1 MKSGVSIIT
10 VFLFMLYSCKPSS
23 TDSDT
28 RLARVGDKYLYVSQ
42 LQEALTNRSP
52 LQDSVVYLRELV
64 KSWIKQQVL
73 VQQAE
78 QNLSEEERDTRKKL
92 EDYHHS
98 LLIYQYEKKLLS
110 SRLDT
115 VVTEAHIRDYFKK
128 NKSNFELRKNLLR
141 LWFVKADVKKRDLDH
156 VRTLMKTNRSNELLM
171 WCKANAANFF
181 LDEQVWLDFAD
192 VLREIPIRTYNEEAF
207 LNNNTYTEVKDG
219 DFIYLVRIF
228 DYRIRS
234 STSDPGIERERI
246 REMIINQRKVKLLK
260 TLEQNLIKEA
270 ELSKNIEIY

>member
-10 VFLFMLYSCKPSS
+10 VFLFMLYSCQSSS
-23 TDSDT
+23 TDNDT
-28 RLARVGDKYLYVSQ
+28 RLARVGNTYLYISQ
-42 LQEALTNRSP
+42 LKEALDNRSP
-52 LQDSVVYLRELV
+52 LQDSTIYLRELV
-64 KSWIKQQVL
+64 QSWIKQQVL

-92 EDYHHS
+92 EDYHQS

-110 SRLDT
+110 SKLDT
-115 VVTEAHIRDYFKK
+115 VVTEAQILDYFKK
-128 NKSNFELRKNLLR
+128 NKGNFELRKNLLR
-141 LWFVKADVKKRDLDH
+141 LWFVKTKTQTKDLDK
-156 VRTLMKTNRSNELLM
+156 VRELIKNNRNNELLM
-171 WCKANAANFF
+171 WCKAHADNFF
-181 LDEQVWLDFAD
+181 LDEQVWLDFSD

-207 LNNNTYTEVKDG
+207 LNNNTYTEVNNG

-234 STSDPGIERERI
+234 STSDPGIERDRI

-260 TLEQNLIKEA
+260 TIEHNLIKEA
-270 ELSKNIEIY
+270 ELSKNIDIY